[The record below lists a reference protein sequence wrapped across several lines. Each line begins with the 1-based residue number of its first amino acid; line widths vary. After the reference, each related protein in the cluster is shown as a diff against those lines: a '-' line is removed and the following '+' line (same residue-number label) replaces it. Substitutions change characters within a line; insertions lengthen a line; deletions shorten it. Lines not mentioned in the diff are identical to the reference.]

1 MFDDLFTFEMGLEAV
16 TKARKSQKFPLS
28 AKTKNAGKTQ
38 TKVEDIAKVDTALR
52 RKLEKSELANDSL
65 SKELEVIKA
74 KLRLKEKPTKPLELK
89 SDNSKKPDS
98 MLINPK
104 KSIKCFPK
112 MHG

>member
-16 TKARKSQKFPLS
+16 AKARKSQKFPLS

-65 SKELEVIKA
+65 SK
-74 KLRLKEKPTKPLELK
+74 
-89 SDNSKKPDS
+89 N
-98 MLINPK
+98 
-104 KSIKCFPK
+104 
-112 MHG
+112 